1 MKGRWLAP
9 GELKHL
15 YQQDKLQGI
24 YIPYWT
30 FDADAT
36 VDYRAEGG
44 RDRQVTRK
52 DKDGKTYTEVVT
64 DWYPV
69 GGHINHFFDDVL
81 IHASDRLSESL
92 IEGN

>member
-30 FDADAT
+30 FDADAD
-36 VDYRAEGG
+36 VNYRAEGG

-52 DKDGKTYTEVVT
+52 DKDGKDLYGSGNRLVSGSR
-64 DWYPV
+64 PCQS
-69 GGHINHFFDDVL
+69 FF
-81 IHASDRLSESL
+81 
-92 IEGN
+92 